1 MAHIHLEDGA
11 FTIFWV
17 SAWTAAAA
25 LVIFVALMRLG
36 RGRLATPKLAIASM
50 CVAVGFAAFQI
61 EIPVLGG
68 VHLNLTPLMGV
79 LVGPALGT
87 LSVLTINIFSAAIGH
102 GGWSMIGVN
111 TLVNSVEVILG
122 YAVYRFSREYLK
134 ANRFSAGFASASIAL
149 TISALVAVAIV
160 AISEIQGSS
169 LTRAE
174 TIANMWVLALG
185 NIITGVFEGV
195 VTGYIVSF
203 LGRVR
208 PDLLGEKP
216 DVKVERGE
224 ALPEVISA
232 G

>member
-11 FTIFWV
+11 FTILWV
-17 SAWTAAAA
+17 FVWTAAAA
-25 LVIFVALMRLG
+25 VVILVALLRLG
-36 RGRLATPKLAIASM
+36 RGKLATPRLAIASM

-61 EIPVLGG
+61 EIPVFGG
-68 VHLNLTPLMGV
+68 VHLNLTPLMGI
-79 LVGPALGT
+79 LVGPSLGS
-87 LSVLTINIFSAAIGH
+87 LCVLTINIFSAAIGH

-111 TLVNSVEVILG
+111 TLINTVEVVLG
-122 YAVYRFSREYLK
+122 YAIYRFSREYLRTR
-134 ANRFSAGFASASIAL
+134 RFAAGFASASIAL
-149 TISALVAVAIV
+149 TVSAFVAVAIV

-174 TIANMWVLALG
+174 TLTNMWVLALG
-185 NIITGVFEGV
+185 NIITGLFEGV

-208 PDLLGEKP
+208 PDLLGEKAE
-216 DVKVERGE
+216 VKVERGE
-224 ALPEVISA
+224 ALPEVTSD